1 MVSIGNIHLSN
12 PLILAPLAGYGD
24 LAFRLL
30 CREHGAGLC
39 VSEMVSCH
47 GLVYQQQRTIRMLD
61 SCPSEK
67 PVSFQL
73 FGADPV
79 IMGEAAA
86 LLTAFNPDIIDI
98 NMGCP
103 VRKVTK
109 RGAGAAL
116 MCDIK
121 RAEQIVRE
129 VISNTTCPVTI
140 KIRSGP
146 DSKTT
151 NAPEFARMAESNGIA
166 AITVH
171 GRNWKQAFSGS
182 SDWDIVSQVKKTVT
196 IPVIGNGDIANYGE
210 AQTRLA
216 TSGCDA
222 VMIGRAALGN
232 PWVFSAAGKPRDS
245 SEIIRGARR
254 HMELYELSCG
264 DEQPRLAPIKNHL
277 GRYFKGIP
285 QSSLIRQNICQIND
299 WESLKILLQSMA

>member
-1 MVSIGNIHLSN
+1 M
-12 PLILAPLAGYGD
+12 
-24 LAFRLL
+24 
-30 CREHGAGLC
+30 
-39 VSEMVSCH
+39 
-47 GLVYQQQRTIRMLD
+47 TW
-61 SCPSEK
+61 
-67 PVSFQL
+67 
-73 FGADPV
+73 
-79 IMGEAAA
+79 
-86 LLTAFNPDIIDI
+86 DIIDI

-116 MCDIK
+116 MCDIN
-121 RAEQIVRE
+121 RAEQIVHE

-182 SDWDIVSQVKKTVT
+182 SDWDIVSQVKKTVA
-196 IPVIGNGDIANYGE
+196 IPVIGNGDIANYDE
-210 AQTRLA
+210 AQIRLA

-232 PWVFSAAGKPRDS
+232 PWVFSPAGKPRDS
-245 SEIIRGARR
+245 SEIIRAARR
-254 HMELYELSCG
+254 HMELYEFSCG

>member
-1 MVSIGNIHLSN
+1 MLSIGNIHLSN
-12 PLILAPLAGYGD
+12 PLILAPLAGYSD

-39 VSEMVSCH
+39 VSEMISCH

-61 SCPSEK
+61 SCPAER
-67 PVSFQL
+67 PISFQL

-86 LLTAFNPDIIDI
+86 SLTPFNPDLIDI

-116 MCDIK
+116 MCDISL
-121 RAEQIVRE
+121 AEQIVRR
-129 VISNTTCPVTI
+129 VISNSSCPVTI

-166 AITVH
+166 AVTVH

-182 SDWDIVSQVKKTVT
+182 SNWDIVSQVKKSVA
-196 IPVIGNGDIANYGE
+196 IPVIGNGDIANYDE
-210 AQTRLA
+210 AQMRLA

-232 PWVFSAAGKPRDS
+232 PWVFSPGGKPRNS
-245 SEIIRGARR
+245 SGIIKGALR
-254 HMELYELSCG
+254 HMELYELYCG
-264 DEQPRLAPIKNHL
+264 EKQPRLAPIKNHL

-285 QSSLIRQNICQIND
+285 QSSLIRQNIYQTD
-299 WESLKILLQSMA
+299 EWEALKMLLLSIS